1 MFFPRKKRGKME
13 TMRLSPPLGW
23 RMQNEKQQLQE
34 LMATT
39 LARGWAEWAHA
50 MDRLTGGFHSLPQ

>member
-13 TMRLSPPLGW
+13 MMRLSPPLGW
-23 RMQNEKQQLQE
+23 SMWNEKQWLQE

-39 LARGWAEWAHA
+39 LARGQAEWTHA

>member
-1 MFFPRKKRGKME
+1 M
-13 TMRLSPPLGW
+13 MRLSPPLGW
-23 RMQNEKQQLQE
+23 SMWNEKQWLQE

-39 LARGWAEWAHA
+39 LARGQAEWAHA